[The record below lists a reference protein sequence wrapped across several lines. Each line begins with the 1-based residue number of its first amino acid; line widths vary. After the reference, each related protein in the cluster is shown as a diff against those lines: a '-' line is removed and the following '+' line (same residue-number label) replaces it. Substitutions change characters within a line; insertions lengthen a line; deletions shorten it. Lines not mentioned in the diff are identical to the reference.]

1 MQKVHVENF
10 FRENSQKIDKNF
22 DVSFSST
29 FFVLLRFQ
37 VLLSDGSPK
46 TQQKTFY
53 KKNRV
58 EILLQKNRQKIQNPF
73 FLDFFFSRFWAFLG
87 EGSSKT
93 R

>member
-1 MQKVHVENF
+1 MQKVQVENF
-10 FRENSQKIDKNF
+10 FRENSQEIDKNL
-22 DVSFSST
+22 DASFSST

-53 KKNRV
+53 KKARV
-58 EILLQKNRQKIQNPF
+58 EKFLPKNRQKTKIQNPF
-73 FLDFFFSRFWAFLG
+73 FSRFLLIAFLG
-87 EGSSKT
+87 VS